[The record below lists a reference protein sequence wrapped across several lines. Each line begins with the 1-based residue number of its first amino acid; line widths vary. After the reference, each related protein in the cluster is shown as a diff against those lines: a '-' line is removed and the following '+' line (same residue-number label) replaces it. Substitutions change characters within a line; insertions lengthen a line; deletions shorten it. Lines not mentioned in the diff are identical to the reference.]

1 MLHKSPTLFEK
12 TRLREKYLQSLSV
25 GRAELSKFAEH
36 HEVFHDVLRQFPPQ
50 AIKWMNENLLR
61 RSWTRRNDFN

>member
-50 AIKWMNENLLR
+50 AIK
-61 RSWTRRNDFN
+61 